1 MSMSG
6 LRLRLDHDMNDDT
19 VQKCAGLFINSN
31 LRDGSKIYCATQCCI
46 LLLRVYAKYM
56 LQETI
61 RFMSQAKVSTQ
72 AGGVTKKEPISDT

>member
-1 MSMSG
+1 MRWSIYKFELARRVKNI
-6 LRLRLDHDMNDDT
+6 LRT
-19 VQKCAGLFINSN
+19 
-31 LRDGSKIYCATQCCI
+31 TQCCI

-72 AGGVTKKEPISDT
+72 AGSVTKKEPISDT